1 MSKKVLKQSTT
12 NLVLCIANISFFI
25 ILAICIVVISNSFN
39 DLVKAEERKSEFK
52 ELGITLANGSG
63 YLTDEIR
70 RYVQFGDKVHVD
82 NYWKEVNE
90 TKSRDKAIERLEEL
104 NAPKVE
110 LELIKKS
117 KSISDN
123 LIPIEESVMKA
134 VEDNDFDR
142 ARKLVFGKEYDGY
155 VKEIMGYV
163 DEFQEAM
170 NKRAEAEFQKEI
182 SQVRK
187 GLTYL
192 VITTILL
199 ALINFINIFYSTN
212 KVIKPLIKFKDSMLS
227 LASGN
232 LTFENN
238 VSHDT
243 SEVGQLSEAISKTK
257 NDMAILIK
265 NIAKEVRII
274 DEIEKDINVNMDSLN
289 MDIETI
295 SSTTKELSA
304 SIEETAAASEEMAAT
319 SHMIED
325 TVSNVSMKAKEGA
338 ERSQI
343 ISKKAKEIK
352 ENAELNQ
359 KETITLIEETS
370 DKLKDSIEK
379 AKAIEEIT
387 ILADSIKDITE
398 QTNLLALN
406 AAIEAARAG
415 EAGKGFSVVADEIRK
430 LAEESNNAIIRIQD
444 TTEIIFSSVN
454 ELTKE
459 SGIMIDFMQSKIIP
473 DYELLVKTSQE
484 YDQDADYYNELS
496 STLNELSEMT
506 LTSIKEI
513 VSAVDGV
520 AAASIQGA
528 MGVTDVAERVSNV
541 VYKSSDVVSLAKN
554 ANDSAGRLKSDVST
568 FIV

>member
-123 LIPIEESVMKA
+123 LIPIEESAMKA

-182 SQVRK
+182 SHVRK

-295 SSTTKELSA
+295 SSTTQELSA
-304 SIEETAAASEEMAAT
+304 SMEETAAASEEMAAT

-520 AAASIQGA
+520 AAASTQGA

>member
-123 LIPIEESVMKA
+123 LIPIEESAMKA

-182 SQVRK
+182 SHVRK

-295 SSTTKELSA
+295 SSTTQELSA
-304 SIEETAAASEEMAAT
+304 SMEETAAASEEMAAT

-513 VSAVDGV
+513 VSAVDEV
-520 AAASIQGA
+520 AAASTQGA

>member
-25 ILAICIVVISNSFN
+25 ILAICTVVISNSFN

-70 RYVQFGDKVHVD
+70 RYVQFGDKVYVD

-123 LIPIEESVMKA
+123 LIPIEESAMKA
-134 VEDNDFDR
+134 GEDNDFDR

-163 DEFQEAM
+163 YEFQEAM
-170 NKRAEAEFQKEI
+170 NKRAEAELQKDI
-182 SQVRK
+182 SHVRK

-227 LASGN
+227 FASGN

-295 SSTTKELSA
+295 SSTTQELSA
-304 SIEETAAASEEMAAT
+304 SIEETAAAAEEMAAT

>member
-295 SSTTKELSA
+295 SSTTQELSA

-528 MGVTDVAERVSNV
+528 MGLTDVAERVSNV